1 MRRETTLM
9 FVALVMAAPAI
20 AQPAAEDAHNQ
31 SIGGGAQWALPY
43 SGRGDMPGL
52 QASWRRWFS
61 PRVGIGADVRWW
73 GRNTTVE
80 FNTPAQEGP
89 AGALIAPARGRED
102 RRISSYGVGLGVLAQ
117 GSIGRLSL
125 LGGAGPGFFVD
136 RTSYQRQ
143 INDLQHDGWSAQ
155 RSIGVHA
162 LAEIEFRAT
171 SRVSVFMGLRTELR
185 DLRFP
190 GSTSG
195 YPTAGARFAF

>member
-9 FVALVMAAPAI
+9 FVALVIAAPAI
-20 AQPAAEDAHNQ
+20 AQPAVEGAHNQ
-31 SIGGGAQWALPY
+31 SIGGGVQWALPY
-43 SGRGDMPGL
+43 SGRGDTPGA

-73 GRNTTVE
+73 RRNTTDE
-80 FNTPAQEGP
+80 FDTTFQEGP
-89 AGALIAPARGRED
+89 AGAGIAPGRGRED
-102 RRISSYGVGLGVLAQ
+102 RQISSYGVGLGVLAR

-125 LGGAGPGFFVD
+125 IGGAGPGFFVD
-136 RTSYQRQ
+136 RSIYQRR
-143 INDLQHDGWSAQ
+143 INDLYHEGRSTQ
-155 RSIGVHA
+155 RSIGVHT

-171 SRVSVFMGLRTELR
+171 SRVSVFAGLRTELR
-185 DLRFP
+185 NLRFP